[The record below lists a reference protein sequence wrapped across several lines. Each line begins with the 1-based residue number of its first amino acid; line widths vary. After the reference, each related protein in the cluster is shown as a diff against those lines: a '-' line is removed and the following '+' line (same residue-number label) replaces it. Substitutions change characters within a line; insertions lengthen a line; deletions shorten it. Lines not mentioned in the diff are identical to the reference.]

1 MTNQIQFTMTLA
13 GESPLSRLWLAVQIL
28 LGRRITCRLN
38 PSDLLKITTSHAEG
52 RPTVYPGYWRP
63 SREH

>member
-28 LGRRITCRLN
+28 LGRRITCRLD
-38 PSDLLKITTSHAEG
+38 PSDLLEITTHSAKGLPEVNMGHWSQ
-52 RPTVYPGYWRP
+52 T
-63 SREH
+63 